1 MALKLITAP
10 TVLPVSV
17 ADAKLSCRFDSSALD
32 TDIEDMI
39 KDAQRL
45 TEHETGVSLT
55 QSTWEVSLDSFPEA
69 IELTRVPV
77 ASITSIKYKD
87 LDGVEQTLSSGAYAL
102 DAQDAYGFAYV
113 VPLYGTTWPDTR
125 DEINAVKVQFVA
137 GVATAAEVPSHLRR
151 KVKIYVAQMLDDPAA
166 LGPDLE
172 AISKIYAT

>member
-17 ADAKLSCRFDSSALD
+17 AEAKLSCRFDAADLD
-32 TDIEDMI
+32 ADISDMI

-45 TEHETGVSLT
+45 TEHETGVCLT
-55 QSTWEVSLDSFPEA
+55 QSTWEVSLDSFPAA

-87 LDGVEQTLSSGAYAL
+87 AAGVEQTLSPAAYAL
-102 DAQDAYGFAYV
+102 DAQDAYGFAYA
-113 VPLYGTTWPDTR
+113 VPAYGTEWPDTR
-125 DEINAVKVQFVA
+125 DEINAVKVQYVA

-151 KVKIYVAQMLDDPAA
+151 KVKIFVAMMLEDQTQLSAQ
-166 LGPDLE
+166 LE
-172 AISKIYAT
+172 AVSKVYAL

>member
-1 MALKLITAP
+1 MALKLITASA
-10 TVLPVSV
+10 VLPVSV

-55 QSTWEVSLDSFPEA
+55 ASTWEVSLDSFPAA
-69 IELTRVPV
+69 IELTRLPV

-87 LDGVEQTLSSGAYAL
+87 TAGVEQTLDSAAYAL
-102 DAQDAYGFAYV
+102 DAQDAYGFAYA
-113 VPLYGTTWPDTR
+113 VPAYGTEWPDTR
-125 DEINAVKVQFVA
+125 DEINAVKVQYVA

-151 KVKIYVAQMLDDPAA
+151 KVKIFVAQMLEDQTQLSAQ
-166 LGPDLE
+166 LE
-172 AISKIYAT
+172 AISKVYAT

>member
-1 MALKLITAP
+1 MALKLITAA

-55 QSTWEVSLDSFPEA
+55 QSTWEVTLDSFPEA
-69 IELTRVPV
+69 IELTRLPV

-102 DAQDAYGFAYV
+102 DAQDTYGFAYV

-151 KVKIYVAQMLDDPAA
+151 KVKIYVAQMIEDQTQLSAQ
-166 LGPDLE
+166 LE
-172 AISKIYAT
+172 AIIKVYAT